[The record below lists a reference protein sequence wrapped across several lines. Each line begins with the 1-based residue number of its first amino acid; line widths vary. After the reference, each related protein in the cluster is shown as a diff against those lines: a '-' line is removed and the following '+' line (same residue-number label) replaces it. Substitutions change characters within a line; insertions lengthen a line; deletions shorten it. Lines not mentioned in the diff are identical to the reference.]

1 MNQLFETLSSIIST
15 LPGLLSGWGPS
26 ILVFVIAVSAVLLI
40 ARIWNRKPKPEDIR
54 LRQIGRRESD
64 EPEIGEGVFGP
75 LTPALAA
82 QIPETKRERRDFQRL
97 LRQAGLYRPTA
108 RTTIYALRFVLM
120 LLPLIAAGVWAVM
133 AEREQTWKILA
144 VGVFAAACLSV
155 VPRLYV
161 FFRRRRRMQRIRC
174 GLADTI
180 DMMSMCSSGGLGLS
194 ESLQH
199 VAGQLSA
206 YPELAQELL
215 ILKRQ
220 AEVGSLK
227 QALADFSGR
236 VDLPEVRQLA
246 GLLTRGTQL
255 GTQLAGSLNEQADHL
270 RTARRLAATAQA
282 NKTPAKLVLPVLFC
296 FAPAALI
303 LLTAPAVLDLHDFLV
318 PSEEAAAEA
327 APGEVFSTGRIVT
340 TLQQLEQP
348 SAPTVVG
355 PASTYQEPEY

>member
-1 MNQLFETLSSIIST
+1 MNFLFDTLSSIISP
-15 LPGLLSGWGPS
+15 LPGLLSAWWPA
-26 ILVFVIAVSAVLLI
+26 IVVFVVAVSAFLLI
-40 ARIWNRKPKPEDIR
+40 ARIWRRKPSPEEIR
-54 LRQIGRRESD
+54 LRQIGHRTSD
-64 EPEIGEGVFGP
+64 EPETGEGVFGP

-97 LRQAGLYRPTA
+97 LRQAGLYRPSA

-120 LLPLIAAGVWAVM
+120 LLPLIVAGVWAVM
-133 AEREQTWKILA
+133 AEADQTWKIL
-144 VGVFAAACLSV
+144 GMGIFAAACFSV

-161 FFRRRRRMQRIRC
+161 FFRRRRRMQRIRH

-180 DMMSMCSSGGLGLS
+180 DMMSMCTSGGLGLS

-227 QALADFSGR
+227 QALADFSAR

-255 GTQLAGSLNEQADHL
+255 GTQLASSLNEQADHL

-318 PSEEAAAEA
+318 PSEQVAAEA